1 MLSNQQTVYVCVC
14 VQILHGF
21 KTQVGEENWGKFS
34 DQFPQPLRERLAVNY
49 GVWSLHLVLVP
60 HSAFSVWLLW
70 SLTIHGEESKLV
82 FTFSCAAYEFLT
94 FYVAS

>member
-1 MLSNQQTVYVCVC
+1 MGMPQPENHTLRVMCNLVYNLHLAMAILCGCVF

-49 GVWSLHLVLVP
+49 GV
-60 HSAFSVWLLW
+60 
-70 SLTIHGEESKLV
+70 
-82 FTFSCAAYEFLT
+82 
-94 FYVAS
+94 